1 MQLALDFLNT
11 TGLSSV
17 MSEYAVIVTHSTSHA
32 IRAEKILLSAGL
44 EAKMIPVPRH
54 ISSDCGTAV
63 RIPVGQVGES
73 KRLMDEKKAPYDR
86 VELL

>member
-1 MQLALDFLNT
+1 
-11 TGLSSV
+11 
-17 MSEYAVIVTHSTSHA
+17 MSDYAVIITHSTSHA

-44 EAKMIPVPRH
+44 KAKMIPVPRH

-63 RIPVGQVGES
+63 RIPAVQVEES